1 MINPVILVIL
11 DGWGVNTEEKGN
23 AIAQAKTPVVDG
35 LDLFYPHCLLQAS
48 SLSVGLPWGKPGNSE
63 VGHLTL
69 GAGRIIYQDLVR
81 ISLSLENKSFF
92 KNPGILKAIKHSQ
105 VNNSNLHLIGL
116 FSSASVHSSLDHLYG
131 LLELAKIHNLKKVF
145 IHLFT
150 DGRDSSPHEALTIFN
165 KLKSRMDSLNIGKI
179 ASVQGRYYS
188 MDRNKNWQRTKKA
201 YELLTNGE
209 GIISQDPTKTIK
221 DSYKRE
227 ITDEFIEPTIIK
239 IKNFT
244 RQSFS
249 KKNLGG
255 QESKIKNGEVETIKD
270 NDAVV
275 FFNFRADRARQL
287 TQAFMEKDFQGFKR
301 RKILK
306 NLCFVTMTEY
316 EKGIP
321 CQVAF
326 PPQEVHW
333 PLARV
338 VSKAGL
344 KQLHIAETEKYAHVT
359 YFFNGGKELPFE
371 GEERILIP
379 SPSVSH
385 YDKTPE
391 MSALKITH
399 RLIKEIKKE
408 KYHFIIINYANG
420 DMIGHTGNFSAA
432 LEAVEHVDFCLGQ
445 LIKEVLDYK
454 GLLAITADHGNAEEM
469 LNLKTGEVL
478 TEHTDNPVPFW
489 LVGPQFKKKNETKIK
504 EKIVTAQGI
513 LSDVAPTILELMN
526 LKKPKEMTGESLLPT
541 LLGD

>member
-1 MINPVILVIL
+1 MIKPVILVIL
-11 DGWGVNTEEKGN
+11 DGWGINTEEKGN

-81 ISLSLENKSFF
+81 ISLSLEDKSFF
-92 KNPGILKAIKHSQ
+92 KNPVILEAIRHSQ

-188 MDRNKNWQRTKKA
+188 MDRDKKWQRTKKA
-201 YELLTNGE
+201 YELLVNGE

-227 ITDEFIEPTIIK
+227 ITDEFIEPTLIK
-239 IKNFT
+239 SEID
-244 RQSFS
+244 
-249 KKNLGG
+249 
-255 QESKIKNGEVETIKD
+255 EMVTIGD

-275 FFNFRADRARQL
+275 FFNFRADRSRQL
-287 TQAFMEKDFQGFKR
+287 TQAFVEKDFQGFKR
-301 RKILK
+301 RKVLK
-306 NLCFVTMTEY
+306 NLYFVTMTEY

-344 KQLHIAETEKYAHVT
+344 KQLHITETEKYAHVT
-359 YFFNGGKELPFE
+359 YFFNGGREKPFKD
-371 GEERILIP
+371 EERILIP

-432 LEAVEHVDFCLGQ
+432 LKAVEHVDFCLGQ
-445 LIKEVLDYK
+445 LTKEVLDYK

-469 LNLKTGEVL
+469 LNLETGEVL
-478 TEHTDNPVPFW
+478 TEHSDNPVPFW
-489 LVGPQFKKKNETKIK
+489 LVGSKFKKKLEQTKIK

-513 LSDVAPTILELMN
+513 LSDVAPTILELME

-541 LLGD
+541 LLSY